1 MHCSRRFLVGACAA
15 AILLLGPPAGLAQ
28 QEEGRIQG
36 RVFIEGTR
44 DPVVGAFVRADPPLF
59 SPNGDR
65 LQLAEPMETVTDD
78 GGRFAL
84 TWMRSGIWNTIV
96 MAEGYEDA
104 QLRIEVTQR
113 RSNACTP
120 TKMQSCVQPIEYYM
134 VPLKVDAEDQVEGIL
149 AGLDVEETEL
159 DRTVVDLGAADDA
172 YNRQD
177 YRTAIDGY
185 SRLLARWPQMIT
197 LHQDIGDAHRA
208 LAEFEEAIAA
218 YGRYRA
224 AAPDDAAIERKIARA
239 QLLMGDLAAARDLAA
254 AGGDASPEDL
264 YNLGEVAFSEGDI
277 EGAAGWY
284 EKSAAADPAW
294 APPVFKLGMVAL
306 NRGDIEGAK
315 ARFQQVVDLEP
326 DSDEAAQAQGILA
339 ALP

>member
-1 MHCSRRFLVGACAA
+1 MHCSRRFRHGVSAA
-15 AILLLGPPAGLAQ
+15 AILLLGPPEGLAQ
-28 QEEGRIQG
+28 NEEGRIQG

-59 SPNGDR
+59 SPTGDR
-65 LQLAEPMETVTDD
+65 LQMAEPLETVTDD
-78 GGRFAL
+78 DGRFAL
-84 TWMRSGIWNTIV
+84 TWMRSGIWNTMI

-104 QLRIEVTQR
+104 QLRIEVTQN

-120 TKMQSCVQPIEYYM
+120 TKMQNCIQPIEYYM
-134 VPLKVDAEDQVEGIL
+134 VPLKVDAEDQVESIL

-159 DRTVVDLGAADDA
+159 DRAVAELSAADDA

-185 SRLLARWPQMIT
+185 AGLLVRWPQMT
-197 LHQDIGDAHRA
+197 NLHQDIGDAHRA
-208 LAEFEEAIAA
+208 LAEFDAAIAA
-218 YGRYRA
+218 YERYRA
-224 AAPDDAAIERKIARA
+224 SAPDDAAIERKIARA

-264 YNLGEVAFSEGDI
+264 YNLGEVAFSEGDTDA
-277 EGAAGWY
+277 AAGWY
-284 EKSAAADPAW
+284 ERSAAADPEW

-315 ARFQQVVDLEP
+315 ALFRQVVDIEP
-326 DSDEAAQAQGILA
+326 DSEEAAQAQGILS

>member
-1 MHCSRRFLVGACAA
+1 MHCSRRFLHGVSAA
-15 AILLLGPPAGLAQ
+15 AILLLGPPEGLAQ
-28 QEEGRIQG
+28 NEEGRIQG

-65 LQLAEPMETVTDD
+65 LQMAEPMETVTDD
-78 GGRFAL
+78 DGRFAL
-84 TWMRSGIWNTIV
+84 TWMRSGIWNTMI

-104 QLRIEVTQR
+104 QLRVEVTQR

-120 TKMQSCVQPIEYYM
+120 TKMQNCIQPIEYYM
-134 VPLKVDAEDQVEGIL
+134 VPLKVDAEDQVESFL
-149 AGLDVEETEL
+149 AELDIEETEL
-159 DRTVVDLGAADDA
+159 DRAVAELGAADDA

-177 YRTAIDGY
+177 YRRAIDGY
-185 SRLLARWPQMIT
+185 TGLLARWPHMAT

-208 LAEFEEAIAA
+208 LAEYDAAIAA
-218 YGRYRA
+218 YERYRA
-224 AAPDDAAIERKIARA
+224 AAPDDQAIERKIARA
-239 QLLMGDLAAARDLAA
+239 QLLLGDLAAARDLAA

-264 YNLGEVAFSEGDI
+264 YNLGEVAFSEGDVAA
-277 EGAAGWY
+277 AAGWY
-284 EKSAAADPAW
+284 EKSAAADPEW

-306 NRGDIEGAK
+306 NRGDIESAK
-315 ARFQQVVDLEP
+315 ALFQQVVDLEP
-326 DSDEAAQAQGILA
+326 DSEEAAQAQGILS